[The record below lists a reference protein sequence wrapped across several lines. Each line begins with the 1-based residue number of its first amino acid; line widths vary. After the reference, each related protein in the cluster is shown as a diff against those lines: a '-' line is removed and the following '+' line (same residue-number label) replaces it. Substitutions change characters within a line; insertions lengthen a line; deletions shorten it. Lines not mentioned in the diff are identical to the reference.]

1 MTFMEV
7 VGPSIAAVKSEGE
20 REFSIGISHEFG
32 PSQLGFKRQLEYLVL
47 GIKITEV
54 VLIED

>member
-20 REFSIGISHEFG
+20 RESFQLVYLMNLDHHNWGSKTTGIFG
-32 PSQLGFKRQLEYLVL
+32 VGNKNY
-47 GIKITEV
+47 
-54 VLIED
+54 

>member
-32 PSQLGFKRQLEYLVL
+32 PSQLGFKNNWNILCWE
-47 GIKITEV
+47 
-54 VLIED
+54 

>member
-32 PSQLGFKRQLEYLVL
+32 PSQLGFKKQPEYLVL
-47 GIKITEV
+47 GIRIIETI
-54 VLIED
+54 LI

>member
-20 REFSIGISHEFG
+20 REFSIGIYHELG
-32 PSQLGFKRQLEYLVL
+32 PSELGFKNNWN
-47 GIKITEV
+47 I
-54 VLIED
+54 